1 MNGYMEICASKVH
14 HVLLPAAVRWMLA
27 IILESS
33 VGRDV
38 ASVPRALFFGMKSSM
53 LACATMKRTRLSER
67 RRGEEIGI

>member
-1 MNGYMEICASKVH
+1 
-14 HVLLPAAVRWMLA
+14 MLA